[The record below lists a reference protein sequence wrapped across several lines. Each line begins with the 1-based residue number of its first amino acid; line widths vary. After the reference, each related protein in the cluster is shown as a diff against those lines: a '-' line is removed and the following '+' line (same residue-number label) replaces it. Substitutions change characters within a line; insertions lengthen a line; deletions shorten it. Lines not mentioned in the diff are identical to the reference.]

1 MRILL
6 TGSSGMVGRNLLEH
20 SDITS
25 FEVITP
31 SHSELDLLDYQSV
44 DEFLRFCKPDM
55 VIHAA
60 GIVGGI
66 QANIR
71 NPVKFFIQ
79 NLDMGR
85 NIIWASRQNGV
96 KHLINLGSSCMY
108 PRNAP
113 NPLREEIILSGELEP
128 SNEGY
133 ALAKIAATRLC
144 QYIHHEDADYQYK
157 TLIPCNL
164 YGRWDKFD
172 PIQSHLIAAI
182 IQKVHEALRTGA
194 KQVEIWGDG
203 NVRREFMYAG
213 DFADCLIHAIKH
225 FDSLPYLMNVG
236 VGRDYTVNEYYKL
249 IAEVMG
255 YSGSFVHDTSKP
267 VGMQNKLVDI
277 TKQTEC
283 GWQKNCELKKGL
295 AATYDFYLKQ
305 GAN

>member
-1 MRILL
+1 MRLLL

-20 SDITS
+20 ADMPS

-31 SHSELDLLDYQSV
+31 SQSELNLLDYANV
-44 DEFLRFCKPDM
+44 DKFLGFYNPDM

-66 QANIR
+66 QINIQ
-71 NPVKFFIQ
+71 NPVKFFLQ

-85 NIIWASRQNGV
+85 NIIWASRQNGI

-108 PRNAP
+108 PCNAP
-113 NPLREEIILSGELEP
+113 NPLREEIILSGQLEP

-133 ALAKIAATRLC
+133 ALAKIATTRLC
-144 QYIHHEDADYQYK
+144 QYINREDADYQYK

-172 PIQSHLIAAI
+172 PVESHLIAAI
-182 IQKVHEALRTGA
+182 IHKIYKALRIGA

-213 DFADCLIHAIKH
+213 DFADCLVHAIKH
-225 FDSLPYLMNVG
+225 FDSLPFLMNVG
-236 VGRDYTVNEYYKL
+236 VGRDYTVNEYYTSAAK
-249 IAEVMG
+249 VMG
-255 YSGSFVHDTSKP
+255 YSGSFIHDLSKP
-267 VGMQNKLVDI
+267 VGMPNKLVDI
-277 TKQTEC
+277 TKQIEY
-283 GWQKNCELKKGL
+283 GWHKNCELNEGL

-305 GAN
+305 EAN